1 MDYFSILSLDRE
13 PFSNSPDPE
22 YFYHSRQHLD
32 CLQKLELSLHLRR
45 GLNVIIGDVG
55 TGKTTLCRQIIRR
68 FAQRKEVETHLI
80 LDPVFK
86 DGPDFLATVARLLSG
101 KRPPEEASDWQVK
114 EFIKNSLFRKGVDQ
128 KKITVLIIDEGQKIP
143 SFCLEILREFLNYET
158 NEYKLLQIVIFAQTE
173 FESVIRSHPN
183 FADRISLRHFLKPLS
198 FSDTRMMIRFRLEK
212 SSTSKQNLDL
222 FTLPA
227 MAAVYRATGGFP
239 RKIINLC
246 HQCILAMIIQNR
258 TKVGWGTVRRC
269 SERVFQVRPRRWPRW
284 AAAAGLLA
292 MLAALGWWQ
301 SWPPIKPEWQE
312 PIAAAPVHRLPAEP
326 AAEAAVLPA
335 PAPAAAEA
343 APAAATASAPTP
355 LPEAI
360 TPPAA
365 EPAPPPPASLIAAL
379 ALQPA
384 APPPAVP
391 ALPGGP
397 PEYLGKI
404 AIQRN
409 ETVSGLIHKIYG
421 QYSNRHFRAIII
433 ANPQIEDPDRILV
446 GQRIQLPALAL
457 AAKPSNRE
465 AWWVKLR
472 ETDSLQEAFDLIRSH
487 PDTAPPLRLIPYW
500 RPGSGTRFAV
510 VLRQF
515 FTSRQTAEQ
524 QLRLLPAELGGASGI
539 VSAWGEDAV
548 FFSDPY
554 YAAKP

>member
-1 MDYFSILSLDRE
+1 
-13 PFSNSPDPE
+13 
-22 YFYHSRQHLD
+22 
-32 CLQKLELSLHLRR
+32 
-45 GLNVIIGDVG
+45 
-55 TGKTTLCRQIIRR
+55 
-68 FAQRKEVETHLI
+68 
-80 LDPVFK
+80 
-86 DGPDFLATVARLLSG
+86 
-101 KRPPEEASDWQVK
+101 
-114 EFIKNSLFRKGVDQ
+114 
-128 KKITVLIIDEGQKIP
+128 
-143 SFCLEILREFLNYET
+143 
-158 NEYKLLQIVIFAQTE
+158 
-173 FESVIRSHPN
+173 
-183 FADRISLRHFLKPLS
+183 
-198 FSDTRMMIRFRLEK
+198 
-212 SSTSKQNLDL
+212 
-222 FTLPA
+222 
-227 MAAVYRATGGFP
+227 
-239 RKIINLC
+239 
-246 HQCILAMIIQNR
+246 
-258 TKVGWGTVRRC
+258 
-269 SERVFQVRPRRWPRW
+269 
-284 AAAAGLLA
+284 
-292 MLAALGWWQ
+292 
-301 SWPPIKPEWQE
+301 
-312 PIAAAPVHRLPAEP
+312 
-326 AAEAAVLPA
+326 
-335 PAPAAAEA
+335 
-343 APAAATASAPTP
+343 